1 MPEPRRSDRG
11 QNQSSAQTYHPSHPK
26 SWIPALPFL
35 GDPDQDWDI
44 KVNPYSLNAVLGSHQ
59 RQSQV
64 AGAVSRRDPAARIA
78 GVLLVLTAV
87 VTAVSA
93 LGRVAADADQPTLA
107 ETLSPISLKS
117 GIYGLGGAARFVAG
131 VTLVAAAWYLLR
143 TWIIRERLGTPL
155 VPALFAVSGAFTIVS
170 GVCAVIL
177 AVSAPEVSPLIESSA
192 FLRWLTGKIG
202 FAIAGLGLVV
212 AARYQRRVG
221 GALRYIAPMSAIIG
235 VAMQFIWIDAATM
248 VHPIVGAAFFIWLL
262 GVGAML
268 FSGKTEKLFSQMG
281 NSDS

>member
-1 MPEPRRSDRG
+1 M
-11 QNQSSAQTYHPSHPK
+11 
-26 SWIPALPFL
+26 
-35 GDPDQDWDI
+35 
-44 KVNPYSLNAVLGSHQ
+44 
-59 RQSQV
+59 
-64 AGAVSRRDPAARIA
+64 
-78 GVLLVLTAV
+78 LTAV
-87 VTAVSA
+87 VTAISA

-107 ETLSPISLKS
+107 ETLSAISLKS
-117 GIYGLGGAARFVAG
+117 GLYGLGGAARFVAG

-177 AVSAPEVSPLIESSA
+177 AVLAPEVSPLIESSA

-212 AARYQRRVG
+212 ASRYQWKVG
-221 GALRYIAPMSAIIG
+221 GTLRSISPISAIVG

-248 VHPIVGAAFFIWLL
+248 VHPIVGAAFFVWLL
-262 GVGAML
+262 AVGLML
-268 FSGKTEKLFSQMG
+268 FRDRTERLFAQMIDF
-281 NSDS
+281 NT